1 VLVSSVDADSPAAKA
16 GLKAGD
22 VITSV
27 NGRTVNDTRDVTQE
41 IRGAD
46 VGTDVELGVLRDRKS
61 LTLKAQLP
69 ERRSSRRY
77 TRPA

>member
-1 VLVSSVDADSPAAKA
+1 VLVSSVDPDSPAAKA

-27 NGRTVNDTRDVTQE
+27 NGRSVSEARDVTQE
-41 IRGAD
+41 LRNTEEGKE
-46 VGTDVELGVLRDRKS
+46 VELGVLRERKS
-61 LTLKAQLP
+61 LTLKAQVP
-69 ERRSSRRY
+69 ERRARRV